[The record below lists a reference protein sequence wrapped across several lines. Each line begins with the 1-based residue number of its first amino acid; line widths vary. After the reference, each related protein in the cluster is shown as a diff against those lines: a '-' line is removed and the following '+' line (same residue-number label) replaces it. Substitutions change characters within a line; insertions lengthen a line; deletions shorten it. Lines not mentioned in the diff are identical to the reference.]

1 MEDILSQHY
10 QNNYRIAYWILKYGW
25 MPSFVLMGG
34 VIAVY
39 AILFRMASSIKNNL
53 GSVLSLTC
61 VMILFLQMLIWGI

>member
-25 MPSFVLMGG
+25 MPSFVGG